1 MSNPLFQLHAEVLD
15 AATAEVA
22 LWRGQ
27 EGLGPAPPRNRGADA
42 SCSRRT

>member
-22 LWRGQ
+22 LWR
-27 EGLGPAPPRNRGADA
+27 ETRNPPAYALAVVRPA
-42 SCSRRT
+42 